1 MIHRRE
7 FRPLVIY
14 SFFLFIFFFIETGI
28 VLVGGVDDIPI
39 GRIGYLTEAMSD
51 NRHAGAV
58 LHQDGRPY
66 GLNDFLTRLLL
77 VPKYNLLLLALFFL
91 GILFLFFPTIRRE
104 VPDGIWLFF
113 YGAIIY
119 LVAIMFLSSEL

>member
-1 MIHRRE
+1 M
-7 FRPLVIY
+7 
-14 SFFLFIFFFIETGI
+14 
-28 VLVGGVDDIPI
+28 PI
-39 GRIGYLTEAMSD
+39 GRIGYLAEAMSD

-91 GILFLFFPTIRRE
+91 GILFSFSLFILKPIASQNRQQDLVRDIQILWRKL
-104 VPDGIWLFF
+104 VSLKLNL
-113 YGAIIY
+113 AISRLNVKY
-119 LVAIMFLSSEL
+119 C